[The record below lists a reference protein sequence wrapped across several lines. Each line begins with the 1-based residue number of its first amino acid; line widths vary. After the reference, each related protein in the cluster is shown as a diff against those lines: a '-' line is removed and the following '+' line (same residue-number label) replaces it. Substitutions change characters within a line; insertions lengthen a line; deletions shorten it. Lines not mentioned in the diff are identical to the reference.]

1 MLEKANNRSSIKFP
15 SEFIFCPPTPLFG
28 IDHHNDKQ
36 SHGGDH
42 RHHKVVNTKA
52 AGHHNTNYIIGSLFR
67 KLLVAAAFLGDGD
80 IYYRIIFAKDAIVDI
95 ENAWG

>member
-1 MLEKANNRSSIKFP
+1 MVEQANNRSSIKYL
-15 SEFIFCPPTPLFG
+15 SEFIFYPPTPLFG
-28 IDHHNDKQ
+28 IDHHNDNQ

-52 AGHHNTNYIIGSLFR
+52 AGHHNTNDLNGSLFR
-67 KLLVAAAFLGDGD
+67 KLSVVTAFLGDGD
-80 IYYRIIFAKDAIVDI
+80 ISYRIIFAKDAFVVI